1 MMHIAAA
8 GVAFAGLIAAC
19 FVIAARFS
27 STGQRRWAASSR
39 MTGALFLAG
48 FLGLAS
54 GSGSPLVVIGF
65 WAALLVAWG
74 WIASLAVNLYRQAAA
89 PARPA

>member
-1 MMHIAAA
+1 
-8 GVAFAGLIAAC
+8 
-19 FVIAARFS
+19 
-27 STGQRRWAASSR
+27 